1 MSGDEASGDGI
12 GYRVTEGRA
21 EITLDRPATYNA
33 FDGDMLAAVNE
44 RLLDARADD
53 DVYVILLTGRGDGFC
68 SGADVSNMD
77 GREDRENAATYGAH
91 LWAVQYVNRQ
101 LLFGEKPTIAAVNG
115 PAVGAGCDFALA
127 CDLRVMSEGAFL
139 REQFVNVGLVPGDG
153 GAWTL
158 PRLIGESKAK
168 EYLLTGRDIT
178 AADAEELGLV
188 VDVVPDD
195 ELMRTA
201 RGLANE
207 IRDKPATAVR
217 NAKALVDTTR
227 SFGEYCAAAH
237 EKQWEC
243 VSDPE
248 HRAAVEAVA
257 DGRRPELDRP
267 RS

>member
-1 MSGDEASGDGI
+1 VADDETRSDGI
-12 GYRVTEGRA
+12 AYEVSEGRA
-21 EITLDRPATYNA
+21 EITLNRPATYKT
-33 FDGDMLAAVNE
+33 FDGEMLAALNE

-68 SGADVSNMD
+68 SGTDVSNMD
-77 GREDRENAATYGAH
+77 GRENRKNAATYGAH
-91 LWAVQYVNRQ
+91 LGAVQYVNRQ

-115 PAVGAGCDFALA
+115 PSVGVGCDFALS
-127 CDLRVMSEGAFL
+127 CDLRVMAEDAFL
-139 REQFVNVGLVPGDG
+139 REQFVNVGLIPGNG

-168 EYLLTGRDIT
+168 ECLLTGRDIT
-178 AADAEELGLV
+178 AADAEDLGLV

-201 RGLANE
+201 RELADE
-207 IRDKPATAVR
+207 IREKPATAVR
-217 NAKALVDTTR
+217 NTKALVDTTR
-227 SFGEYCAAAH
+227 SFAEYCAAAH

-243 VSDPE
+243 VTDPE
-248 HRAAVEAVA
+248 HRAAVEAVG
-257 DGRRPELDRP
+257 DGRRPELGRP